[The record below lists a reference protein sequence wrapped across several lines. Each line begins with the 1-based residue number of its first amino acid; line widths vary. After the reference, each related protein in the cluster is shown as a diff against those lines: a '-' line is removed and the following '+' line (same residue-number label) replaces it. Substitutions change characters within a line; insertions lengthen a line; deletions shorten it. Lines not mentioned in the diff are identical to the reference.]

1 MTIPE
6 AGRERLQAG
15 IDRARMEKKR
25 AERARRRSAWTAAAA
40 MIVLIALPNTNVQIA
55 HAMENIP
62 VLGGFFRLVTVR
74 QYNYSDENHD
84 AEIELAQITYGED
97 GEGTPVGE
105 VAVGAAAP
113 DNADVGNAEGAGQEA
128 GVAKLSEEGVQE
140 INQDM
145 ETTVDELIR
154 QFEDTLSEEGYHGL
168 HVSQEVVTDNA
179 QYYTVKLSALE
190 TEASGY
196 EHNQFYTI
204 DKQTGNVAERADFLD
219 AGGCELTKADHV
231 HLTARG
237 HRQLAERMET
247 AVREILEAP
256 EAEVAEGEGGKEN
269 DEAGEIVTAKEA
281 DLPRILEI
289 YDIAKAYMR
298 ANGNPNQWNGVYPDP
313 ETLRTDIEKQRLY
326 VYKRDGRIHGVFM
339 LLLEEEPTYAYIED
353 GSWREEAPY
362 GTIHRLAGDGEVKG
376 LFAKCVAFCEK
387 KVPYLRADTH
397 FDNHTMQHLLEKNGF
412 ERRGI
417 IYLKNGDPRIAYQ
430 K

>member
-1 MTIPE
+1 MKKHILCIGDSNTHGLCTDPSENADHGSRYNEEERWTCLLQKALGEEYLVIE
-6 AGRERLQAG
+6 EGQSGRTCVYE
-15 IDRARMEKKR
+15 DP
-25 AERARRRSAWTAAAA
+25 A
-40 MIVLIALPNTNVQIA
+40 MDSVNLL
-55 HAMENIP
+55 P
-62 VLGGFFRLVTVR
+62 VLHALLNSHEPLDLLILMLGTNDAKKKFGTDAKKITKGMQILVEEAKSVPCWG
-74 QYNYSDENHD
+74 
-84 AEIELAQITYGED
+84 AD
-97 GEGTPVGE
+97 GPKILIVAPV
-105 VAVGAAAP
+105 P
-113 DNADVGNAEGAGQEA
+113 I
-128 GVAKLSEEGVQE
+128 EEGVTYPE
-140 INQDM
+140 FAPDCV
-145 ETTVDELIR
+145 ETT
-154 QFEDTLSEEGYHGL
+154 
-168 HVSQEVVTDNA
+168 
-179 QYYTVKLSALE
+179 KALARE
-190 TEASGY
+190 YA
-196 EHNQFYTI
+196 FLA
-204 DKQTGNVAERADFLD
+204 VAEQVDFLD

-231 HLTARG
+231 HLTAKG

-269 DEAGEIVTAKEA
+269 DEAEEIVTAKEA

-298 ANGNPNQWNGVYPDP
+298 ASGNPNQWNGAYPDP

-326 VYKRDGRIHGVFM
+326 VYKKNGRIHGVFM

>member
-1 MTIPE
+1 M
-6 AGRERLQAG
+6 A
-15 IDRARMEKKR
+15 
-25 AERARRRSAWTAAAA
+25 
-40 MIVLIALPNTNVQIA
+40 
-55 HAMENIP
+55 P
-62 VLGGFFRLVTVR
+62 VP
-74 QYNYSDENHD
+74 
-84 AEIELAQITYGED
+84 I
-97 GEGTPVGE
+97 
-105 VAVGAAAP
+105 
-113 DNADVGNAEGAGQEA
+113 
-128 GVAKLSEEGVQE
+128 EEGVIYPDFNE
-140 INQDM
+140 KSV
-145 ETTVDELIR
+145 ETTR
-154 QFEDTLSEEGYHGL
+154 
-168 HVSQEVVTDNA
+168 
-179 QYYTVKLSALE
+179 ALARE
-190 TEASGY
+190 YAFLAVE
-196 EHNQFYTI
+196 
-204 DKQTGNVAERADFLD
+204 KRADFLD

-231 HLTARG
+231 HLTAKG

-247 AVREILEAP
+247 AVRDILGKTVP
-256 EAEVAEGEGGKEN
+256 EAVEERKDGDGME
-269 DEAGEIVTAKEA
+269 EIVTAKEA

-298 ANGNPNQWNGVYPDP
+298 ANGNPNQWNGAYPDQ

-326 VYKRDGRIHGVFM
+326 VYKKAGSIHGVFM

>member
-1 MTIPE
+1 MKKHILCIGDSNTHGLCTDPSENADHGSRYKEEERWTCLLQKALGEEYLVIE
-6 AGRERLQAG
+6 EGQSGRTCVYE
-15 IDRARMEKKR
+15 DP
-25 AERARRRSAWTAAAA
+25 A
-40 MIVLIALPNTNVQIA
+40 MDSVNLL
-55 HAMENIP
+55 P
-62 VLGGFFRLVTVR
+62 VLHALLNSHEPLDLLILMLGTNDAKKKFGTDAKKITKGMQILVEEAKSVPCWG
-74 QYNYSDENHD
+74 
-84 AEIELAQITYGED
+84 AD
-97 GEGTPVGE
+97 GPKILIVAPV
-105 VAVGAAAP
+105 P
-113 DNADVGNAEGAGQEA
+113 I
-128 GVAKLSEEGVQE
+128 EEGVTYPE
-140 INQDM
+140 FAPDCV
-145 ETTVDELIR
+145 ETT
-154 QFEDTLSEEGYHGL
+154 
-168 HVSQEVVTDNA
+168 
-179 QYYTVKLSALE
+179 KALARE
-190 TEASGY
+190 YA
-196 EHNQFYTI
+196 FLA
-204 DKQTGNVAERADFLD
+204 VAEQVDFLD

-231 HLTARG
+231 HLTAKG

-256 EAEVAEGEGGKEN
+256 EAEGEGGKEN
-269 DEAGEIVTAKEA
+269 DEAEEIVTAKEA

-289 YDIAKAYMR
+289 YDIAKAYMG
-298 ANGNPNQWNGVYPDP
+298 ANGNPNQWNGAYPDL

-326 VYKRDGRIHGVFM
+326 VYKKDGRIHGVFM

>member
-1 MTIPE
+1 MKKHILCIGDSNTHGLCTDPSENADHGSRYNEEERWTCLLQKALGEEYLVIE
-6 AGRERLQAG
+6 EGQSGRTCVYE
-15 IDRARMEKKR
+15 DP
-25 AERARRRSAWTAAAA
+25 A
-40 MIVLIALPNTNVQIA
+40 MDSVNLL
-55 HAMENIP
+55 P
-62 VLGGFFRLVTVR
+62 VLHALLNSHEPLDLLILMLGTNDAKKKFGTDAKKITKGMQILVEEAKSVPCWG
-74 QYNYSDENHD
+74 
-84 AEIELAQITYGED
+84 AD
-97 GEGTPVGE
+97 GPKILIVAPV
-105 VAVGAAAP
+105 P
-113 DNADVGNAEGAGQEA
+113 I
-128 GVAKLSEEGVQE
+128 EEGVTYPE
-140 INQDM
+140 FAPDCV
-145 ETTVDELIR
+145 ETT
-154 QFEDTLSEEGYHGL
+154 
-168 HVSQEVVTDNA
+168 
-179 QYYTVKLSALE
+179 KALARE
-190 TEASGY
+190 YA
-196 EHNQFYTI
+196 FLA
-204 DKQTGNVAERADFLD
+204 VAEQVDFLD

-231 HLTARG
+231 HLTAKG

-256 EAEVAEGEGGKEN
+256 EAEGEGGKEN
-269 DEAGEIVTAKEA
+269 DEAEEIVTAKEA

-298 ANGNPNQWNGVYPDP
+298 ANGNPNQWNGAYPDP

-326 VYKRDGRIHGVFM
+326 VYKKDGRIHGVFM